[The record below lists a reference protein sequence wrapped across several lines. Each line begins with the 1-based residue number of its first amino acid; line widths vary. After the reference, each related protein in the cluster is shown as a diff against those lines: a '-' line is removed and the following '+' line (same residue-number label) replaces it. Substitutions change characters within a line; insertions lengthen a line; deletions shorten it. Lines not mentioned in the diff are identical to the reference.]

1 MYLGTQAE
9 LFPDREAVVIGQARY
24 TYGALERRSN
34 QGAHAWRELGLA
46 PGDGILMMLE
56 NRIEFFEIWWGA
68 MRSGLYVTP
77 VNWHLTPGEVS
88 YLIRDSGAR
97 ALIYSTALVSVVEP
111 LIAEFPALL
120 TVAVGERAED
130 AGRVAYETLVAAQP
144 DTPIASERAGATM
157 FYSSGTTGRPKGI
170 RPPLSGGPPDDG
182 SSASNLTVGN
192 FGLEGGHRFLSTG
205 PLYHAAPALWTTGM
219 HTVGSTV
226 VVMERFDA
234 AAALQLLTA
243 EDITISQWVPT
254 MFRRLL
260 QLPAEVRE
268 SFAAPLHQ
276 RAWHAAAPCPRP
288 VKEQMLDWW
297 GPVIWEYYSGSEG
310 GGTVISPQEWLARP
324 GSVGKHWRGGTTHVL
339 DADTKGPVSPGTEG
353 LIFFEAFAT
362 YRFRY
367 HNDPEKTASTYHGD
381 LITLGDIGYLDDDG
395 YLFLTDRRSDMIVSG
410 GVNIY
415 PREVEETLLSH
426 PGVQDAA
433 VFGIPDAEFGERVL
447 ACVQPA
453 DPQADHR
460 ELEQSLDKH
469 CRAQLAGFKRPRAY
483 RFEATLPRDANGK
496 LYKRRLRD
504 EYWSSRP
511 SRLI

>member
-1 MYLGTQAE
+1 MYLGSQAE
-9 LFPDREAVVIGQARY
+9 SFPDREAVVIGQARY
-24 TYGALERRSN
+24 TYGDLEGRSN
-34 QGAHAWRELGLA
+34 QVAHGLRELGLE
-46 PGDGILMMLE
+46 PGDGILLMLE
-56 NRIEFFEIWWGA
+56 NRIEFFEVWWGA

-77 VNWHLTPGEVS
+77 VNWHLTPGEVA
-88 YLIRDSGAR
+88 YLINDSGAR
-97 ALIYSTALVSVVEP
+97 ALIYSTQLEPVVAP
-111 LIAEFPALL
+111 LIAEFPALF
-120 TVAVGERAED
+120 TVAVGEPAGT
-130 AGRVAYETLVAAQP
+130 AGRVAYETLVGAQP
-144 DTPIASERAGATM
+144 ATRIASERAGATM

-234 AAALQLLTA
+234 AAALRLLTE
-243 EDITISQWVPT
+243 EDITVSQWVPT
-254 MFRRLL
+254 MFSRLL
-260 QLPAEVRE
+260 RLPAEVRE

-288 VKEQMLDWW
+288 VKEQMLAWW

-310 GGTVISPQEWLARP
+310 GGTVISPREWLARP
-324 GSVGKHWRGGTTHVL
+324 GSVGKHWRGGTTYVL
-339 DADTKGPVSPGTEG
+339 DADTREPVPPGTEG
-353 LIFFEAFAT
+353 LIFFETWAS

-381 LITLGDIGYLDDDG
+381 LVTLGDIGYLDDDG
-395 YLFLTDRRSDMIVSG
+395 YLFLTDRQSDMIVSG

-415 PREVEETLLSH
+415 PREVEETLLGH
-426 PGVQDAA
+426 PGVRDAA

-447 ACVQPA
+447 ACVQPV
-453 DPQADHR
+453 DPRSDHQ
-460 ELEQSLDKH
+460 ELEQALDQH
-469 CRAQLAGFKRPRAY
+469 CRAHLAGFKRPRAY
-483 RFEATLPRDANGK
+483 RFEAALPRDANGK

-504 EYWSSRP
+504 EYWSSRS

>member
-1 MYLGTQAE
+1 MAQ
-9 LFPDREAVVIGQARY
+9 FP
-24 TYGALERRSN
+24 S
-34 QGAHAWRELGLA
+34 
-46 PGDGILMMLE
+46 
-56 NRIEFFEIWWGA
+56 
-68 MRSGLYVTP
+68 
-77 VNWHLTPGEVS
+77 
-88 YLIRDSGAR
+88 
-97 ALIYSTALVSVVEP
+97 
-111 LIAEFPALL
+111 LL
-120 TVAVGERAED
+120 TIAVGGTEERP
-130 AGRVAYETLVAAQP
+130 GRLSYGPLVAAQP
-144 DTPIASERAGATM
+144 TGRIPREQAGSTM

-182 SSASNLTVGN
+182 SSASSLTVGN
-192 FGLEGGHRFLSTG
+192 FGLAAGHRFLSTG
-205 PLYHAAPALWTTGM
+205 PLYHAAPALWSTGM

-234 AAALQLLTA
+234 AAALGLLLA
-243 EDITISQWVPT
+243 EDITVSQWVPT

-260 QLPAEVRE
+260 QLPEEIRGA
-268 SFAAPLHQ
+268 FAAPAHQ
-276 RAWHAAAPCPRP
+276 QAWHAAAPCPRP
-288 VKEQMLDWW
+288 VKEQMLAWW
-297 GPVIWEYYSGSEG
+297 GPVLWEYYSGSEG

-324 GSVGKHWRGGTTHVL
+324 GSVGRHWRGGTTYVL
-339 DADTKGPVSPGTEG
+339 DADTKEPVPAGTEG

-362 YRFRY
+362 YRFVY
-367 HNDPEKTASTYHGD
+367 HNDPEKTASTYHGN

-395 YLFLTDRRSDMIVSG
+395 YLFLTDRQSDMIVSG

-426 PGVQDAA
+426 PAVQDAA
-433 VFGIPDAEFGERVL
+433 VFGIPDPEFGERVL

-453 DPQADHR
+453 DLQADHG

-469 CRAQLAGFKRPRAY
+469 CRAQLAGFKRPRTY
-483 RFEATLPRDANGK
+483 RFEAELPRDANGK